1 MKADLDRLMADRH
14 LDAFLVMGDSAG
26 NPILQYLT
34 GNIHLERAI
43 VIKKAA
49 EPVMTLIHGAMER
62 DNAQRSQLRL
72 VDRDAVYNPYDL
84 LRKHAGN
91 ALEAQCDYLQQVMA
105 DFALQGRVG
114 VYGQADAG
122 AAFVLLNALSARVEG
137 AEIVGEYGDT
147 LFIEARATKDADELA
162 DMAALGRRTCQVVD
176 EVKIFLQGHA
186 VRDETVMR
194 ADGVPLTI
202 GHVRRFIRERLNRQ
216 NLFEDHATIFAQGK
230 EAAVPHNAGS
240 DDQALRLGQAIIFD
254 IFPRGES
261 GYFHDMT
268 RTWSLGY
275 ATDAVWRAWEQTKEL
290 FDRAMAAFQAGKP
303 CADFQA
309 LACDYYESA
318 GHKTTRSHPGTHEGY
333 VHSLGHGIGLD
344 VHEEPNL
351 SLSAGDQS
359 RLRPGHVV
367 TVEPGLYYPDQ
378 GFGVRIED
386 AVALDERG
394 ERVQLTQYPY
404 DLVVPMPRNA

>member
-1 MKADLDRLMADRH
+1 MKADLDQLMADRH
-14 LDAFLVMGDSAG
+14 LDAFLVLGDSAG

-43 VIKKAA
+43 VLKKAA
-49 EPVMTLIHGAMER
+49 DPAMTLIHGAMER

-91 ALEAQCDYLQQVMA
+91 ALDAQCDYLQRVIA

-137 AEIVGEYGDT
+137 TEIIGEYGDT
-147 LFIEARATKDADELA
+147 LFLEARETKDADELA
-162 DMAALGRRTCQVVD
+162 DMAELGRRTCQVVD
-176 EVKIFLQGHA
+176 DVKSFLQGHA
-186 VRDETVMR
+186 VQDETVMR

-240 DDQALRLGQAIIFD
+240 DERILRLGQTIIFD

-275 ATDAVWRAWEQTKEL
+275 ATEAVWRAWEQTKEL
-290 FDRAMAAFQAGKP
+290 FDRALAGFQAGKL

-344 VHEEPNL
+344 VHEGPNL
-351 SLSAGDQS
+351 SLSAGDHA

-386 AVALDERG
+386 AVALDACG

-404 DLVVPMPRNA
+404 DLVVPMPRGA

>member
-1 MKADLDRLMADRH
+1 MKADLDQLMADRH
-14 LDAFLVMGDSAG
+14 LDAFLVLGDSAG

-43 VIKKAA
+43 VLKKAA
-49 EPVMTLIHGAMER
+49 DPAMTLIHGAMER

-91 ALEAQCDYLQQVMA
+91 ALDAQCDYLQRVIA

-137 AEIVGEYGDT
+137 TEIIGEYGDT
-147 LFIEARATKDADELA
+147 LFLEARETKDADELA
-162 DMAALGRRTCQVVD
+162 DMAELGRRTCQVVD
-176 EVKIFLQGHA
+176 DVKSFLQGHA
-186 VRDETVMR
+186 VQDETVMR

-240 DDQALRLGQAIIFD
+240 DERILRLGQTIIFD

-275 ATDAVWRAWEQTKEL
+275 ATEAVWRAWEQTKEL
-290 FDRAMAAFQAGKP
+290 FDRALAGFQAGNL

-344 VHEEPNL
+344 VHEGPNL
-351 SLSAGDQS
+351 SLSAGDHA

-386 AVALDERG
+386 AVALDACG

-404 DLVVPMPRNA
+404 DLVVPMPRGA